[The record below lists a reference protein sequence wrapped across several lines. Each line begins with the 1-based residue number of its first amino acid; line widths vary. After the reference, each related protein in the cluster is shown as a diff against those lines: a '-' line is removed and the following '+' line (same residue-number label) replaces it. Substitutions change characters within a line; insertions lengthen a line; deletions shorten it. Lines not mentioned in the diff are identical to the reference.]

1 MLLRWVYNVVH
12 ILLIKRLLSMDIFSA
27 AVMLFL
33 IMDPLGNLPI
43 FASIL
48 RHIDPKK
55 RRKVLIRELL
65 FALFIMLSF
74 LYAGEAILNFLN
86 LRSESVSIAGGII
99 LFLIA
104 IKMIFPSPG
113 GVAGLAAGEEPFIVP
128 MAIPLM
134 AGPSILAALI
144 LLAHTDSSRMTDWT
158 IALVSAWGMS
168 AIILMFYKLF
178 TRILGEKGL
187 IAVER
192 LMGMVLVMISVQ
204 MLLDGISNYIN
215 STVN

>member
-1 MLLRWVYNVVH
+1 
-12 ILLIKRLLSMDIFSA
+12 MDTFSA

-48 RHIDPKK
+48 RHIEPKK
-55 RRKVLIRELL
+55 RRRVLIRELL
-65 FALFIMLSF
+65 FALVIMLLF
-74 LYAGEAILNFLN
+74 LFAGEAILNFLN

-104 IKMIFPSPG
+104 IRMIFPQPG
-113 GVAGLAAGEEPFIVP
+113 GVVGLAAGEEPFIVP

-134 AGPSILAALI
+134 AGPSVLAALI
-144 LLAHTDSSRMTDWT
+144 LLAHTDGTRMMDWT
-158 IALVSAWGMS
+158 VALLAAWGMS
-168 AIILMFYKLF
+168 AIILLFYKVF
-178 TRILGEKGL
+178 TKVLGEKGL
-187 IAVER
+187 TAVER

-204 MLLDGISNYIN
+204 MFLDGVASYMKAL
-215 STVN
+215 

>member
-1 MLLRWVYNVVH
+1 
-12 ILLIKRLLSMDIFSA
+12 MDILSA

-33 IMDPLGNLPI
+33 IMDPLGNLPV

-48 RHIDPKK
+48 RHIEPKK
-55 RRKVLIRELL
+55 RRRVLIRELV
-65 FALFIMLSF
+65 FALIIMLMF

-104 IKMIFPSPG
+104 IRMIFPQPG
-113 GVAGLAAGEEPFIVP
+113 GIAGLAAGEEPFIVP

-144 LLAHTDSSRMTDWT
+144 LLAHTDNSKMMEWT
-158 IALVSAWGMS
+158 VALLSAWAAS
-168 AIILMFYKLF
+168 AVILLFYELFNKL
-178 TRILGEKGL
+178 LGDKGL
-187 IAVER
+187 TAVER

-204 MLLDGISNYIN
+204 MFLDGVARYLSA
-215 STVN
+215 VN

>member
-1 MLLRWVYNVVH
+1 
-12 ILLIKRLLSMDIFSA
+12 MDVFSA

-48 RHIDPKK
+48 RHIEPKK
-55 RRKVLIRELL
+55 RRRVLIRELV
-65 FALFIMLSF
+65 FALVIMLLF
-74 LYAGEAILNFLN
+74 LFAGEAILNFLN

-104 IKMIFPSPG
+104 IRMIFPQPG
-113 GVAGLAAGEEPFIVP
+113 GVVGLAAGEEPFIVP

-134 AGPSILAALI
+134 AGPSVLAALI
-144 LLAHTDSSRMTDWT
+144 LLAHTDSSRMMDWT
-158 IALVSAWGMS
+158 IALLAAWGAS
-168 AIILMFYKLF
+168 AVILLFYKVF
-178 TRILGEKGL
+178 TKLLGEKGL
-187 IAVER
+187 TAVER

-204 MLLDGISNYIN
+204 MFLDGVASYMLHMGE
-215 STVN
+215 VVQ

>member
-1 MLLRWVYNVVH
+1 
-12 ILLIKRLLSMDIFSA
+12 MDTFSA

-48 RHIDPKK
+48 RHIEPKK
-55 RRKVLIRELL
+55 RRRVLIRELL
-65 FALFIMLSF
+65 FALAIMLLF
-74 LYAGEAILNFLN
+74 LFAGEAILNFLN

-104 IKMIFPSPG
+104 IRMIFPQPG
-113 GVAGLAAGEEPFIVP
+113 GVVGLAAGEEPFIVP

-134 AGPSILAALI
+134 AGPSVLAALI
-144 LLAHTDSSRMTDWT
+144 LLAHTDGSRMMDWT
-158 IALVSAWGMS
+158 VALLAAWGVS
-168 AIILMFYKLF
+168 AIILLFYKVF
-178 TRILGEKGL
+178 TKVLGEKGL
-187 IAVER
+187 TAVER

-204 MLLDGISNYIN
+204 MFLDGIASYMK
-215 STVN
+215 SL

>member
-1 MLLRWVYNVVH
+1 
-12 ILLIKRLLSMDIFSA
+12 MDIFSA

-48 RHIDPKK
+48 RHIEPKK
-55 RRKVLIRELL
+55 RRKVLVRELI
-65 FALFIMLSF
+65 FALIIMLLF
-74 LYAGEAILNFLN
+74 LFAGEAILSFLN

-104 IKMIFPSPG
+104 IRMIFPQPG
-113 GVAGLAAGEEPFIVP
+113 GVVGLAAGEEPFIVP

-134 AGPSILAALI
+134 AGPSVLAALI
-144 LLAHTDSSRMTDWT
+144 LLAHTDSSRMMDWT
-158 IALVSAWGMS
+158 IALFAAWVASAV
-168 AIILMFYKLF
+168 ILLFYKLF
-178 TRILGEKGL
+178 TKLLGEKGL
-187 IAVER
+187 TAVER

-204 MLLDGISNYIN
+204 MFLDGVAKYIAHAA
-215 STVN
+215 

>member
-1 MLLRWVYNVVH
+1 
-12 ILLIKRLLSMDIFSA
+12 MDTFSA

-55 RRKVLIRELL
+55 RRRVLIRELL
-65 FALFIMLSF
+65 FALGIMLLF
-74 LYAGEAILNFLN
+74 LFAGEAILNFLN

-104 IKMIFPSPG
+104 IRMIFPQPG
-113 GVAGLAAGEEPFIVP
+113 GVVGLAAGEEPFIVP

-134 AGPSILAALI
+134 AGPSVLAALI
-144 LLAHTDSSRMTDWT
+144 LLAHTDSTRMLDWT
-158 IALVSAWGMS
+158 VALLAAWGVSAV
-168 AIILMFYKLF
+168 ILLFYKVF
-178 TRILGEKGL
+178 TKVLGEKGL
-187 IAVER
+187 TAVER

-204 MLLDGISNYIN
+204 MFLDGIASYMAHMGQ
-215 STVN
+215 VN

>member
-1 MLLRWVYNVVH
+1 
-12 ILLIKRLLSMDIFSA
+12 MDTMDTFSA

-48 RHIDPKK
+48 RHIEPKK
-55 RRKVLIRELL
+55 RRRVLIRELL
-65 FALFIMLSF
+65 FALVIMLLF
-74 LYAGEAILNFLN
+74 LFAGESILNFLN

-104 IKMIFPSPG
+104 IRMIFPQPG
-113 GVAGLAAGEEPFIVP
+113 GVVGLAAGEEPFIVP

-134 AGPSILAALI
+134 AGPSVLAALI
-144 LLAHTDSSRMTDWT
+144 LLAHTDGSRMMDWT
-158 IALVSAWGMS
+158 VALLAAWGLS
-168 AIILMFYKLF
+168 AIILLFYKVF
-178 TRILGEKGL
+178 TKVLGEKGL
-187 IAVER
+187 TAVER

-204 MLLDGISNYIN
+204 MFLDGIGSYMKAL
-215 STVN
+215 

>member
-1 MLLRWVYNVVH
+1 
-12 ILLIKRLLSMDIFSA
+12 MDIFSA

-48 RHIDPKK
+48 RHIEPKK
-55 RRKVLIRELL
+55 RRKVLVRELI
-65 FALFIMLSF
+65 FALIIMLLF
-74 LYAGEAILNFLN
+74 LFAGEAILSFLN

-104 IKMIFPSPG
+104 IRMIFPQPG
-113 GVAGLAAGEEPFIVP
+113 GVVGLAAGEEPFIVP

-134 AGPSILAALI
+134 AGPSVLAALI
-144 LLAHTDSSRMTDWT
+144 LLAHTDSSRMMDWT
-158 IALVSAWGMS
+158 IALFAAWVASAV
-168 AIILMFYKLF
+168 ILLFYKLF
-178 TRILGEKGL
+178 TKLLGEKGL
-187 IAVER
+187 TAVER

-204 MLLDGISNYIN
+204 MFLDGVAKYIAHA
-215 STVN
+215 S

>member
-1 MLLRWVYNVVH
+1 
-12 ILLIKRLLSMDIFSA
+12 MDTFSA

-48 RHIDPKK
+48 RHIEPKK
-55 RRKVLIRELL
+55 RRRVLIRELL
-65 FALFIMLSF
+65 FALAIMMLF
-74 LYAGEAILNFLN
+74 LFAGEAILNFLN

-104 IKMIFPSPG
+104 IRMIFPQPG
-113 GVAGLAAGEEPFIVP
+113 GVVGLAAGEEPFIVP

-134 AGPSILAALI
+134 AGPSVLAALI
-144 LLAHTDSSRMTDWT
+144 LLAHTDGSRMMDWT
-158 IALVSAWGMS
+158 VALLAAWGLS
-168 AIILMFYKLF
+168 AIILLFYKVF
-178 TRILGEKGL
+178 TKVLGEKGL
-187 IAVER
+187 TAVER

-204 MLLDGISNYIN
+204 MFLDGIASYMKAL
-215 STVN
+215 

>member
-1 MLLRWVYNVVH
+1 
-12 ILLIKRLLSMDIFSA
+12 MDTFSA

-48 RHIDPKK
+48 RHIEPKK
-55 RRKVLIRELL
+55 RRRVLIRELL
-65 FALFIMLSF
+65 FALIIMLLF
-74 LYAGEAILNFLN
+74 LFAGESILNFLN

-104 IKMIFPSPG
+104 IKMIFPQPG
-113 GVAGLAAGEEPFIVP
+113 GVTGLPAGEEPFIVP

-134 AGPSILAALI
+134 AGPSVLAALI
-144 LLAHTDSSRMTDWT
+144 LLAHTDGNRMMDWT
-158 IALVSAWGMS
+158 VALLAAWGVSAV
-168 AIILMFYKLF
+168 ILLFYKVF
-178 TRILGEKGL
+178 TKVLGEKGL
-187 IAVER
+187 TAVER

-204 MLLDGISNYIN
+204 MFLDGVANYMQAFQPK
-215 STVN
+215 

>member
-1 MLLRWVYNVVH
+1 MLKDRP
-12 ILLIKRLLSMDIFSA
+12 KPTMDIFSA

-48 RHIDPKK
+48 RHIEPKK
-55 RRKVLIRELL
+55 RRRVLIRELL
-65 FALFIMLSF
+65 FALGIMLLF
-74 LYAGEAILNFLN
+74 LFAGEAILNFLN

-104 IKMIFPSPG
+104 IRMIFPQPG
-113 GVAGLAAGEEPFIVP
+113 GVVGLAAGEEPFIVP

-134 AGPSILAALI
+134 AGPSVLAALI
-144 LLAHTDSSRMTDWT
+144 LLAHTDSTRMLDWT
-158 IALVSAWGMS
+158 IALLAAWGAS
-168 AIILMFYKLF
+168 AVILLFYKVF
-178 TRILGEKGL
+178 TRVLGEKGL
-187 IAVER
+187 TAVER

-204 MLLDGISNYIN
+204 MFLDGIASYMTHMGQV
-215 STVN
+215 SQ

>member
-1 MLLRWVYNVVH
+1 MDML
-12 ILLIKRLLSMDIFSA
+12 SA

-33 IMDPLGNLPI
+33 IMDPLGNLPV

-48 RHIDPKK
+48 RHIEPKK
-55 RRKVLIRELL
+55 RRQVLIRELV
-65 FALFIMLSF
+65 FALIIMLMF

-104 IKMIFPSPG
+104 IRMIFPQPG
-113 GVAGLAAGEEPFIVP
+113 GLVGLAAGEEPFIVP

-144 LLAHTDSSRMTDWT
+144 LLAHTDSSKMLQWT
-158 IALVSAWGMS
+158 VALVSAWAAS
-168 AIILMFYKLF
+168 SVILLFYKLF
-178 TRILGEKGL
+178 NKILGDKGL
-187 IAVER
+187 TAVER

-204 MLLDGISNYIN
+204 MFLDGVARYLSA
-215 STVN
+215 VR

>member
-1 MLLRWVYNVVH
+1 
-12 ILLIKRLLSMDIFSA
+12 MDTFSA

-48 RHIDPKK
+48 RHIEPKK
-55 RRKVLIRELL
+55 RRRVLIRELL
-65 FALFIMLSF
+65 FALAIMMLF
-74 LYAGEAILNFLN
+74 LFAGEAILNFLN

-104 IKMIFPSPG
+104 IRMIFPQPG
-113 GVAGLAAGEEPFIVP
+113 GVVGLAAGEEPFIVP

-134 AGPSILAALI
+134 AGPSVLAALI
-144 LLAHTDSSRMTDWT
+144 LLAHTDGTRMMDWT
-158 IALVSAWGMS
+158 VALLAAWGLS
-168 AIILMFYKLF
+168 AIILLFYKVF
-178 TRILGEKGL
+178 TKVLGEKGL
-187 IAVER
+187 TAVER

-204 MLLDGISNYIN
+204 MFLDGIASYMKAL
-215 STVN
+215 

>member
-1 MLLRWVYNVVH
+1 MLLRWVYNVAH

-65 FALFIMLSF
+65 FALVIMLSF

-168 AIILMFYKLF
+168 AVILMFYKLF

>member
-1 MLLRWVYNVVH
+1 
-12 ILLIKRLLSMDIFSA
+12 MDTFSA

-48 RHIDPKK
+48 RHIEPKK
-55 RRKVLIRELL
+55 RRRVLIRELL
-65 FALFIMLSF
+65 FALVIMLLF
-74 LYAGEAILNFLN
+74 LFAGEAILNFLN

-104 IKMIFPSPG
+104 IRMIFPQPG
-113 GVAGLAAGEEPFIVP
+113 GVVGLAAGEEPFIVP

-134 AGPSILAALI
+134 AGPSVLAALI
-144 LLAHTDSSRMTDWT
+144 LLAHTDGTRMMDWT
-158 IALVSAWGMS
+158 IALLAAWGLS
-168 AIILMFYKLF
+168 AIILLFYKVF
-178 TRILGEKGL
+178 TKVLGEKGL
-187 IAVER
+187 TTVER

-204 MLLDGISNYIN
+204 MFLDGVASYMKAL
-215 STVN
+215 

>member
-1 MLLRWVYNVVH
+1 
-12 ILLIKRLLSMDIFSA
+12 MDTFSA

-48 RHIDPKK
+48 RHIEPKK
-55 RRKVLIRELL
+55 RRKVLIRELII
-65 FALFIMLSF
+65 ALFIMLLF
-74 LYAGEAILNFLN
+74 LFSGEVILNFLN

-104 IKMIFPSPG
+104 IRMIFPQAG

-134 AGPSILAALI
+134 AGPSVLAALI
-144 LLAHTDSSRMTDWT
+144 LLAHTDSSRMLDWS
-158 IALVSAWGMS
+158 IALFSAWGLS
-168 AIILMFYKLF
+168 AGILLFYKVL
-178 TRILGEKGL
+178 TKMLGEKGL
-187 IAVER
+187 TAMER

-204 MLLDGISNYIN
+204 MFLDGVGSYMGRLH
-215 STVN
+215 